1 MAVEVKP
8 GDYRALLSRSMQT
21 IKRLTAELETKTRTR
36 EPIAVLGMGFRLPG
50 GCSDP
55 DTFWRFLRDG
65 GDGVVEVPKD
75 RWRLEDVYEPG
86 SETPGKIYLKEAGFL
101 REDVTRFDAHFFG
114 ISPRE
119 AIEMDPQQRLLLEV
133 TWEALERAGISP
145 EGIRGSQT
153 GVFVGQIGSEYA
165 GLPRSQPFG
174 NPYTLT
180 GSMSNITSGRISY
193 VLGVHGPSISIDTA
207 CSSSLVSVHLA
218 CESLNSGESDLALA
232 GGVNLL
238 LASQGFSSLCD
249 MGALSRDGRCKT
261 FDADGDGYGRGEGCG
276 VVVLKRLSDAVRDGD
291 PVLAVIR
298 GSGVNQDGPGS
309 GLTVPNGSAQR
320 ALIRATLA
328 RAGVLPSEVG
338 YFEAHGTGT
347 ALGDPIEF
355 QAMTD
360 VFGNDPLRKTPL
372 QVGSVKSNIGHLEGA
387 AGVAGLIK
395 LVLCLQHREIPPNLH
410 LNTLNPKIRLTD
422 IPANVPQTCVPW
434 EAEDRPRIAAISSF
448 GFSGTNAHAILEE
461 GPATLAGAV
470 GGTPGHVA
478 HSDTTRERPLHI
490 LALSAKSKG
499 ALHDLATA
507 YERLLDADDT
517 LALADICHTA
527 NVGRGH
533 FPHRLCFVAA
543 DTRELKQRVSD
554 AVRDGTAVNE
564 GSAGRRQAPKLAALF
579 NGRGDRRLAVRLFHS
594 QPEFRAAAQA
604 CDEAVRKFTGTGFVE
619 HWSAVPNGSASGAPI
634 AAPQDRGSRD
644 IESFA
649 LQFALSTMWQ
659 SWGVRPR
666 AVLGRGTG
674 ELVAACAAGVMDMS
688 TALGFLVAGTEFA
701 RTVPEAALRV
711 PSLRV
716 LTATTGGPLTK
727 QEALSAAHWAGV
739 ASARARP
746 DAGIDELMAQGH
758 DGYLGIGAEAT
769 DDAMAARL
777 VSSDRLHIPFPSSSD
792 PWDVLAHALAEL
804 YEAGLDVDWKGFD
817 RGYRS
822 TRVVAVPT
830 YPFQR
835 KRYWIETAP
844 TRPTVPVMA
853 ERDQDALDGR
863 VLPSPLKET
872 QVEFTLPMDTV
883 PDVRATHG
891 VLHAGYYLEMLARA
905 VRQAFDRA
913 CTVRSLAFISALLLQ
928 EEGQNEI
935 TLVLQRREDEAS
947 FGFYC
952 RTGALGNWSKHAQGT
967 VELHE
972 DEPVLGGTGSRPIAA
987 RAADLGER
995 RPGSEF
1001 YAEVART
1008 RRLELG
1014 EGVRWIADLWKGNG
1028 EALARLAPP
1037 PRVRTRRAFTI
1048 GAHPGVYDACAQL
1061 FHAALPDNV
1070 EADTRFM
1077 VTEWRDIG
1085 WHAADGPRELWCH
1098 ATVERYN
1105 PNSGELHGR
1114 FELLDQDGT
1123 VVGRIEGGTMKG
1135 LGARHDQMF
1144 QQLSEQPSHA
1154 SASDEDLSV
1163 VMLSLSDAAAADR
1176 LRVLED
1182 YLRGCFADLMKMD
1195 QDELDVE
1202 EPLADLG
1209 MDSLVGVSAKKTL
1222 DTELRIQLP
1231 LALLIEGPSV
1241 RDLARTVLPMVQIV
1255 EHPRERNADGADGA
1269 RTASASAGRIARSTR
1284 WIALRKP
1291 NPSAKFKLFCFPYG
1305 RGRGASVFRE
1315 WQRLLPDE
1323 VEVCPVQLPGKE
1335 SRIKERAFEDI
1346 DTAIDTLAESLA
1358 PELDRPYALY
1368 GHSAGGLLA
1377 YRLAYRLWQTHENRP
1392 HHLFVGAYS
1401 APPVQPN
1408 PMIVLTRNL
1417 FKEIGFDDIPAPDD
1431 LLSATAVEKQKILQV
1446 LTSEADLSGE
1456 LAELLLPS
1464 RLAELKMVQSF
1475 QYEGARFDVP
1485 VTAFHGLRDDRV
1497 DQAHMTA
1504 WREVTDGAFTL
1515 HLLSGDHLFLSE
1527 DQDQLLLLHHIQRG
1541 LGVD

>member
-8 GDYRALLSRSMQT
+8 DDYRALLSRSLET
-21 IKRLTAELETKTRTR
+21 IKRLTAELETKTPPR
-36 EPIAVLGMGFRLPG
+36 EPIAILGMGFRLPG

-55 DTFWRFLRDG
+55 DTFWKFLRDG
-65 GDGVVEVPKD
+65 GDGVVEVPAD
-75 RWRLEDVYEPG
+75 RWRLEDVYEPD

-133 TWEALERAGISP
+133 AWEALERAGISP

-165 GLPRSQPFG
+165 GLPRAQQFG

-218 CESLNSGESDLALA
+218 CASLNSGESDLALA
-232 GGVNLL
+232 GGANLL

-276 VVVLKRLSDAVRDGD
+276 VVVLKRLSDAIRDGD

-320 ALIRATLA
+320 ELMRATLT
-328 RAGVLPSEVG
+328 RADVLPSEVG

-360 VFGNDPLRKTPL
+360 VFGGDPLRKAPL

-410 LNTLNPKIRLTD
+410 LNTLNPKIRLPD
-422 IPANVPQTCVPW
+422 IPANVPRTCVPW

-461 GPATLAGAV
+461 APETVAGAADDAL
-470 GGTPGHVA
+470 GQAGPSGATG
-478 HSDTTRERPLHI
+478 ERPLHI
-490 LALSAKSKG
+490 LTLSAKNKG
-499 ALHDLATA
+499 ALLDLATA
-507 YERLLDADDT
+507 YEPLLDADDKP
-517 LALADICHTA
+517 ALADICHTA
-527 NVGRGH
+527 NVGRSH
-533 FPHRLCFVAA
+533 FPHRLSFVAA

-554 AVRDGTAVNE
+554 AVRDGAAGDE
-564 GSAGRRQAPKLAALF
+564 GSRNRRQAPKLAVLF
-579 NGRGDRRLAVRLFHS
+579 NGRGDRRLASHLFHS

-604 CDEAVRKFTGTGFVE
+604 CDEAVRKLTGTGFVE
-619 HWSAVPNGSASGAPI
+619 HWSAKPNGSAPGAP
-634 AAPQDRGSRD
+634 AVAPEDRGSRD

-649 LQFALSTMWQ
+649 LQYALLTMWQ

-674 ELVAACAAGVMDMS
+674 ELVAACAAGVMDMP
-688 TALGFLVAGTEFA
+688 TALGFLVAGTELA
-701 RTVPEAALRV
+701 RTGSEATLHVPQ
-711 PSLRV
+711 LRV
-716 LTATTGGPLTK
+716 LTATTGQALTK
-727 QEALSAAHWAGV
+727 QDALSAAHWASVVPAGT
-739 ASARARP
+739 RP
-746 DAGIDELMAQGH
+746 EAGIDELMAQGY

-777 VSSDRLHIPFPSSSD
+777 VSSDRLHLPFPSSSD

-817 RGYRS
+817 RGYRR
-822 TRVVAVPT
+822 TRVAVPT

-844 TRPTVPVMA
+844 AHPAAPVVA
-853 ERDQDALDGR
+853 ERDQDVLDGR

-872 QVEFTLPMDTV
+872 QVEFTLPMDAV

-891 VLHAGYYLEMLARA
+891 VLHVGYYLEMLSRA
-905 VRQAFDRA
+905 VRQTFDRA

-928 EEGQNEI
+928 EESENKI
-935 TLVLQRREDEAS
+935 MLVLEQQQDEAS
-947 FGFYC
+947 FVFYC
-952 RTGALGNWSKHAQGT
+952 RTGTLGNWSKHAQGT
-967 VELHE
+967 VRLHE
-972 DEPVLGGTGSRPIAA
+972 DEPVLGGSRSIEA
-987 RAADLGER
+987 RTADLAER

-1014 EGVRWIADLWKGNG
+1014 EGVQWIADLWQGDG
-1028 EALARLAPP
+1028 EALARLATPHTART
-1037 PRVRTRRAFTI
+1037 PRTFTI

-1077 VTEWRDIG
+1077 VTEWRDIA
-1085 WHAADGPRELWCH
+1085 WHAADASRELWCH
-1098 ATVERYN
+1098 ATVERYDSG
-1105 PNSGELHGR
+1105 SGELHGR
-1114 FELLDQDGT
+1114 FDLLDQDGM
-1123 VVGRIEGGTMKG
+1123 VVGRIESGTMKG
-1135 LGARHDQMF
+1135 LSARHDQMF
-1144 QQLSEQPSHA
+1144 QQLSEQPSEA
-1154 SASDEDLSV
+1154 SAFDDELSEI
-1163 VMLSLSDAAAADR
+1163 MLSLGDAAVADR
-1176 LRVLED
+1176 PRVLED
-1182 YLRGCFADLMKMD
+1182 YLRRCFADLMKME
-1195 QDELDVE
+1195 QGELDAE

-1209 MDSLVGVSAKKTL
+1209 MDSLVGVGAKKTL

-1241 RDLARTVLPMVQIV
+1241 HDLTRTVLPMVRIV
-1255 EHPRERNADGADGA
+1255 ERPRERPADGTDGS
-1269 RTASASAGRIARSTR
+1269 RTASESVGRAARSTR

-1291 NPSAKFKLFCFPYG
+1291 NPSARFKLFCFPYG
-1305 RGRGASVFRE
+1305 RGRGASVFRD

-1335 SRIKERAFEDI
+1335 SRIKERAFEDV
-1346 DTAIDTLAESLA
+1346 DTAIDTLAEVLS

-1377 YRLAYRLWQTHENRP
+1377 YRLAYRLWQTHENTP

-1401 APPVQPN
+1401 APPVYPN
-1408 PMIVLTRNL
+1408 PMITLTRNL

-1431 LLSATAVEKQKILQV
+1431 LLSATAAQKQKILQV

-1464 RLAELKMVQSF
+1464 RLAELKLVQSF
-1475 QYEGARFDVP
+1475 QFDGARFDVP

-1497 DQAHMTA
+1497 DQTHMTA
-1504 WREVTDGAFTL
+1504 WREITDGAFTF
-1515 HLLSGDHLFLSE
+1515 HLLSGDHLFLGE
-1527 DQDQLLLLHHIQRG
+1527 DQDQRLLLHHIQHG
-1541 LGVD
+1541 LGLV